1 MSGPGHDG
9 HDHAWRDENPSP
21 GPASMLDIGGEVGA
35 ATVALDDDTSSG
47 ELMACPRGRPADHFH
62 TGVHRRVD
70 GETEAWV
77 AVFPSIVEGEYSLLT
92 DDGREHSPFT
102 VVGGE
107 VTALSLSNDRNLVET

>member
-1 MSGPGHDG
+1 M
-9 HDHAWRDENPSP
+9 
-21 GPASMLDIGGEVGA
+21 
-35 ATVALDDDTSSG
+35 LDDDTPSG

-70 GETEAWV
+70 GETEAWI

-92 DDGREHSPFT
+92 EEGREHSSFT

-107 VTALSLSNDRNLVET
+107 VATLTLSNVRDLVDS

>member
-1 MSGPGHDG
+1 
-9 HDHAWRDENPSP
+9 
-21 GPASMLDIGGEVGA
+21 MLDIGGDIGA
-35 ATVALDDDTSSG
+35 ATVALADDTPSG
-47 ELMACPRGRPADHFH
+47 ELMACPRGRPTDHFH

-92 DDGREHSPFT
+92 EDGREHSPFS

-107 VTALSLSNDRNLVET
+107 VATLTFSNDRDLVDS